1 MTKTTYG
8 LSAAALSIVLG
19 AVATL
24 CSLADKTYVHIS
36 VVKPE
41 LAHLVSEYVEAR
53 GFPDPMWARKDSHL
67 LTRGAK
73 EGVILWDGI
82 LGNIVAWS
90 LFFFAVEVSI
100 LLVVHLLRAV
110 MRRKPADPD

>member
-8 LSAAALSIVLG
+8 LSAVALSIVLG

-24 CSLADKTYVHIS
+24 CSLADETYVHIS

-41 LAHLVSEYVEAR
+41 LAHLDSEYVEAR
-53 GFPDPMWARKDSHL
+53 GFPNPMWARKDSHVL
-67 LTRGAK
+67 ASGAR
-73 EGVILWDGI
+73 EGAILWDGI
-82 LGNIVAWS
+82 WGNTVAWS

-100 LLVVHLLRAV
+100 LLVVYLLRAV
-110 MRRKPADPD
+110 MRKLADPD